1 MLGCNEVYPSLVQTR
16 MNFSFYPSASISHN
30 HGQSFEASGTELY
43 IFGYFQDI
51 EK

>member
-1 MLGCNEVYPSLVQTR
+1 MLGCNVVYPSQDQTR
-16 MNFSFYPSASISHN
+16 MNFSFYPSASISHK
-30 HGQSFEASGTELY
+30 HDKPFEASGTELY